1 MIRNHSVF
9 LFTPCSSLRNH
20 WVSHTLTQ
28 LSLWRWFRWLLLFH
42 CMCASGGKGNLVF
55 FHPLV
60 SWFMFSDL
68 NSNNSIFLSVKF
80 IQISPL
86 LSSSS
91 EQAFFLAWMSK
102 SPYSWSHSD
111 SLIVHCPHS
120 SKRNKQSKTNIKTN
134 PQNRQ
139 KIKLWSSFL
148 KLPHGSPPNSNS
160 NSLPW
165 LTRSYL
171 SWPLLFPLIYL

>member
-1 MIRNHSVF
+1 MHLEVREI
-9 LFTPCSSLRNH
+9 
-20 WVSHTLTQ
+20 WY
-28 LSLWRWFRWLLLFH
+28 
-42 CMCASGGKGNLVF
+42 F

-60 SWFMFSDL
+60 SWFMLSEI

-80 IQISPL
+80 IRISPL

-91 EQAFFLAWMSK
+91 KQALFLAWMSK
-102 SPYSWSHSD
+102 SLYNWSHSD
-111 SLIVHCPHS
+111 SPIVHCPHS

-134 PQNRQ
+134 PQKPQ
-139 KIKLWSSFL
+139 EIKLWSSFL

-171 SWPLLFPLIYL
+171 SWPLPLWFTYKEFFLIFWILINVLYCGPHRWCWW